1 MPRSLAQE
9 RGTHKGRRAP
19 VHLSAV
25 WHARAEAAEDDGPM
39 LSQRLLGLLAC
50 CGLVIGIVVAASG
63 GCVAAGKASA
73 GSSTLSTLAPIMATD
88 SRAARPSHTACVPS
102 QAGRSSK
109 AKPTP

>member
-1 MPRSLAQE
+1 M
-9 RGTHKGRRAP
+9 HKGRRAP
-19 VHLSAV
+19 AHLSAV
-25 WHARAEAAEDDGPM
+25 WHARAKAAEDDGPM
-39 LSQRLLGLLAC
+39 LSQRLLGLLAA
-50 CGLVIGIVVAASG
+50 CGLVIAAVVAASG

-88 SRAARPSHTACVPS
+88 SRAAWPSHAACAPP